1 MQAADTTKMAIGAST
16 SDETAQVP
24 GRSEPRLEEPKEHF
38 ENASANNDTT
48 DQAHTHDPEKTT
60 PPPVSL
66 ANTVDPEHPD
76 KEKTT
81 AEVIAKENTADD
93 TTPED
98 TTPSSESQYLSG
110 PKLAILTLG
119 LCLTTFVI
127 ALDNTIIATAI
138 PRITTVFNSLE
149 DVGWYGSS
157 YLLTTTSLQPSFGKV
172 YTYFDVKYTY
182 LHIFYLPF
190 YFQAIKG
197 TTAEESG
204 IRTIAYLVSITVSSI
219 VIGGLITLVGWY
231 APFMWF
237 GSAIFAIGA
246 GMLYTLTVH
255 SPPGQW
261 IGYQILAGI
270 GAGAGVQ
277 IPFVAVQVV
286 TNEKD
291 MPTANA
297 CVMFFNSL
305 GGALSISVA
314 QNIFVNTLA
323 KEVPR
328 YAPGFDAR
336 IVANAGATN
345 LRNVVPEDLL
355 PGVLHG
361 YNNAIVTA
369 FILAIATSSVAF
381 FVSLGME
388 QKSVKGK
395 KIMAGG
401 AA

>member
-1 MQAADTTKMAIGAST
+1 MA
-16 SDETAQVP
+16 
-24 GRSEPRLEEPKEHF
+24 F
-38 ENASANNDTT
+38 
-48 DQAHTHDPEKTT
+48 
-60 PPPVSL
+60 
-66 ANTVDPEHPD
+66 
-76 KEKTT
+76 
-81 AEVIAKENTADD
+81 
-93 TTPED
+93 
-98 TTPSSESQYLSG
+98 
-110 PKLAILTLG
+110 
-119 LCLTTFVI
+119 
-127 ALDNTIIATAI
+127 
-138 PRITTVFNSLE
+138 
-149 DVGWYGSS
+149 
-157 YLLTTTSLQPSFGKV
+157 
-172 YTYFDVKYTY
+172 
-182 LHIFYLPF
+182 HIFYLPF

-204 IRTIAYLVSITVSSI
+204 IRTIAYLVSITISSI

-286 TNEKD
+286 TNETD

-305 GGALSISVA
+305 GGALSISIA

-328 YAPGFDAR
+328 YALGFDAR

-345 LRNVVPEDLL
+345 LRNVVPAEIL